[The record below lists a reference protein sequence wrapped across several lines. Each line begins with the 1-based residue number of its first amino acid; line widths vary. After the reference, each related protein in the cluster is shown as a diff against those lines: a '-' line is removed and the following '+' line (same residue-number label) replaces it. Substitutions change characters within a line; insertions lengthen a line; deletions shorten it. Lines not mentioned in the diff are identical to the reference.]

1 MKFAVMGAGAIGCYF
16 GARLAA
22 AGEDV
27 HFIARGPHLH
37 AMQTRGLTIYS
48 PHGDLHLDKV
58 QATNDPASVGPV
70 DYVLFCLKLWD
81 TDSGAA
87 LIKPL
92 LRPDTGVYSFQ
103 NGIYAEG
110 RLAQLLGPQHI
121 IGGYAATPA
130 SIVEPGVVR
139 QFGQWCTLG
148 FGEMD
153 NRRTPRVEAL
163 LAAYQRAKID
173 SLIEPDIASNWLLHG
188 PAIGL
193 DVDNWTSTWDAQIDS
208 LIEPD
213 IEAALWSKFIFIT
226 THSGATSFCR
236 ATEGPIRSDPWGRQF
251 LVGLASEGEAVARAK
266 GIKIADH
273 FADYVMKQIDGLPP
287 DAQGSMY
294 TDLQRGARLELEW
307 LNGLMVKI
315 GEEAGVPTPSHRA
328 VMQALNLHAGG
339 KT

>member
-1 MKFAVMGAGAIGCYF
+1 MKIAVMGAGAIGCYF
-16 GARLAA
+16 GARFAA

-27 HFIARGPHLH
+27 HFIARGPHLQ
-37 AMQTRGLTIYS
+37 AMQTRGLTIHS

-58 QATNDPASVGPV
+58 QATNDPASVGPA
-70 DYVLFCLKLWD
+70 DLVLFCLKLWD
-81 TDSGAA
+81 TDSGAE

-92 LRPDTGVYSFQ
+92 LKRETGVYSFQ
-103 NGIYAEG
+103 NGIYAEN
-110 RLAQLLGPQHI
+110 RLARLLGIQHV

-139 QFGQWCTLG
+139 QFGRWCTLG

-153 NRRTPRVEAL
+153 NRRSPRIEAL
-163 LAAYQRAKID
+163 LEACQRAK
-173 SLIEPDIASNWLLHG
+173 
-188 PAIGL
+188 
-193 DVDNWTSTWDAQIDS
+193 IDS

-213 IEAALWSKFIFIT
+213 IEAALWTKFIFIT

-236 ATEGPIRSDPWGRQF
+236 STEGPIRSDPWGRQF
-251 LVGLASEGEAVARAK
+251 LIGLASEGEAIARAK
-266 GIKIADH
+266 GIRIADK
-273 FADYVMKQIDGLPP
+273 FTEYVMKQIDGLPA

-315 GEEAGVPTPSHRA
+315 GKEVGVPTPSHRA
-328 VMQALNLHAGG
+328 VMCALNLHAGG
-339 KT
+339 KAA

>member
-1 MKFAVMGAGAIGCYF
+1 MKIAVMGAGAIGCYF

-27 HFIARGPHLH
+27 HFIARGAHLA
-37 AMQTRGLTIYS
+37 AMQARGLQIYS
-48 PHGDLHLDKV
+48 PHGDLQLERV
-58 QATNDPASVGPV
+58 QATNDAASIGPV
-70 DYVLFCLKLWD
+70 DLVLFCLKLWD

-103 NGIYAEG
+103 NGIYAET
-110 RLAQLLGPQHI
+110 RLAELLGGEHI

-130 SIVEPGVVR
+130 SIVEPGVIR

-148 FGEMD
+148 FGEMN

-163 LAAYQRAKID
+163 LAACQRAGID
-173 SLIEPDIASNWLLHG
+173 A
-188 PAIGL
+188 
-193 DVDNWTSTWDAQIDS
+193 

-213 IEAALWSKFIFIT
+213 IEAALWSKFIFIA

-251 LVGLASEGEAVARAK
+251 LIGLAREGTAVARAK
-266 GIKIADH
+266 GIAIGEDY
-273 FADYVMKQIDGLPP
+273 ADYVLKRIDEMPP

-294 TDLQRGARLELEW
+294 TDLQRGARLELDW
-307 LNGLMVKI
+307 LNGLMVRV
-315 GEEAGVPTPSHRA
+315 GEEVGVPTPSHRA
-328 VMQALNLHAGG
+328 VMQALHLHAKGSA
-339 KT
+339 

>member
-1 MKFAVMGAGAIGCYF
+1 MKIAVMGAGAIGCYF
-16 GARLAA
+16 GARFAA
-22 AGEDV
+22 AGEEV
-27 HFIARGPHLH
+27 HFIARGAHLQ
-37 AMQTRGLTIYS
+37 AMQTRGLTIHS

-58 QATNDPASVGPV
+58 NAANDPASVGPA
-70 DYVLFCLKLWD
+70 DLVLFCLKLWD
-81 TDSGAA
+81 TDTGAE

-92 LRPDTGVYSFQ
+92 LRPETGVYSFQ

-110 RLAQLLGPQHI
+110 RLAQLLGAQHI

-153 NRRTPRVEAL
+153 NRRTPRVTAL
-163 LAAYQRAKID
+163 LEGCQHAR
-173 SLIEPDIASNWLLHG
+173 
-188 PAIGL
+188 
-193 DVDNWTSTWDAQIDS
+193 IDS

-213 IEAALWSKFIFIT
+213 IEAALWSKFIFIA

-236 ATEGPIRSDPWGRQF
+236 ATEGPIRADVWGRQF
-251 LVGLASEGEAVARAK
+251 LIGLASEGTAVARAK
-266 GIKIADH
+266 GIRIADN
-273 FADYVMKQIDGLPP
+273 FADYVLKQIDGLPP

-294 TDLQRGARLELEW
+294 TDLQRGARLELDW

-328 VMQALNLHAGG
+328 VMQALHLHAKGTG
-339 KT
+339 L